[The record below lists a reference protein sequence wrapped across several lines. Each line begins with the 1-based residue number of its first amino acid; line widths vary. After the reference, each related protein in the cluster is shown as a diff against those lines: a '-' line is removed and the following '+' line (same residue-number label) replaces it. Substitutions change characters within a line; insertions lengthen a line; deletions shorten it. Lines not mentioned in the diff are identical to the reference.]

1 MPQSG
6 MSIEIKKNNPD
17 VVLMDLNLY
26 AEIDG
31 IEISR
36 KIRSHFDFP
45 LMYV

>member
-1 MPQSG
+1 

-26 AEIDG
+26 AKIDG

-36 KIRSHFDFP
+36 KIRSKFDVQV
-45 LMYV
+45 MYV